1 MMRHRQAVR
10 QRTLTPPS
18 QVRPLL
24 AQFMR
29 IWWNGRHARLR
40 IWCFGVWVRCPL
52 SAPRSRIQG
61 EKLIMNYLDGK
72 NFSEEKKYIDAIF
85 TLSGLSECGKSSAG
99 IRMASSPFEIK
110 RYKIIEI
117 EKEMMSARG
126 MDISSGLKDEHF
138 IKLYQDKSE
147 DVFKEFILRLIVHL
161 KEDNI
166 KCVSIESLYRAPF
179 GSFLKREFGNKCANI
194 YIEAPIEIRARRE
207 YNKKCYEAFEKGIS
221 GISYKEVLESVKMKD
236 AFKESHKA
244 SNCKEI
250 ADYVIINDEKK
261 DLEDFLHDVDVI
273 VSDTIKGTQVS
284 TCQVMRSSTK

>member
-1 MMRHRQAVR
+1 
-10 QRTLTPPS
+10 
-18 QVRPLL
+18 
-24 AQFMR
+24 
-29 IWWNGRHARLR
+29 
-40 IWCFGVWVRCPL
+40 
-52 SAPRSRIQG
+52 
-61 EKLIMNYLDGK
+61 MNYLDGK

-166 KCVSIESLYRAPF
+166 KCV
-179 GSFLKREFGNKCANI
+179 
-194 YIEAPIEIRARRE
+194 
-207 YNKKCYEAFEKGIS
+207 
-221 GISYKEVLESVKMKD
+221 
-236 AFKESHKA
+236 
-244 SNCKEI
+244 
-250 ADYVIINDEKK
+250 
-261 DLEDFLHDVDVI
+261 
-273 VSDTIKGTQVS
+273 
-284 TCQVMRSSTK
+284 